1 MKTFKIKDLVISME
15 GRPRTKQ
22 MVHITTRIETKFCI
36 KGCSLVISDWCKNN
50 YSNPFENCFAGSIV
64 VDTIYTPTCGGTKC
78 GGSVDP
84 TYYDFRD
91 VDYLE
96 ELKSMKAYVEEYE
109 RILEESLKPDTME
122 ELDMLEAKLNAA
134 INEVKALRKQVK

>member
-50 YSNPFENCFAGSIV
+50 YSNPFEGCFAGSIV
-64 VDTIYTPTCGGTKC
+64 IDTMYTTTYGRTNCD
-78 GGSVDP
+78 GSMNP